1 MLQSSEKTMMLFFPG
16 PLGGA
21 EMIVALGFKKLLELN
36 ANVELWIVG
45 ETRAPQAMEQF
56 SQLVDGL
63 PVKKFFCRSVIDL
76 KLIKELAGQL
86 QENNVANIH
95 AHGFKAA
102 VYGKLA
108 GKKQKLIV
116 THHGKTA
123 HTLKVRI
130 YEFIED
136 LILKRA
142 DQVIAVSRPMQE
154 NLQKQNISSRL
165 IENFLTISHA
175 PIKELSES
183 PLKLIFIGRLSPE
196 KGCSSLIEALN
207 LLDKKDF
214 SLTIVGDGVQRAEL
228 ENIANKENISFL
240 GFRKDIPELLGLHH
254 VLIMPSL
261 REGLP
266 LTLIEATCNKLP
278 VIASNVGGIPNLV
291 EDQKNGILVVPE
303 SSEELSRAIME
314 MKNNFSRFKQEAQLL
329 APIYRERFS
338 DTVWANKTLETYKLF
353 NQ

>member
-1 MLQSSEKTMMLFFPG
+1 MLPSSGKTIMLFFPG

-36 ANVELWIVG
+36 ANLELWVVG
-45 ETRAPQAMEQF
+45 ETRAPEAIEQF
-56 SQLVDGL
+56 SQLIDGL
-63 PVKKFFCRSVIDL
+63 PVKKFSCRSIIDF
-76 KLIKELAGQL
+76 KLIKELSAQF
-86 QENNVANIH
+86 QINNVTTIH

-108 GKKQKLIV
+108 TKKQKLII

-123 HTLKVRI
+123 HTLKVRV

-142 DQVIAVSRPMQE
+142 DQVIAVSKPMQE
-154 NLQKQNISSRL
+154 NLQKQNISSTL

-175 PIKELSES
+175 PAKELPVS

-196 KGCSSLIEALN
+196 KGCSYLVEALN

-228 ENIANKENISFL
+228 EQIANNENTSFL
-240 GFRKDIPELLGLHH
+240 GFRKDIPELLSLHH

-291 EDQKNGILVVPE
+291 ENQKNGILITPE
-303 SSEELSRAIME
+303 SSEELSRAINE
-314 MKNNFSRFKQEAQLL
+314 MKNNFLRFKQEAQRL
-329 APIYRERFS
+329 APIYRDRFS
-338 DTVWANKTLETYKLF
+338 DTVWAQKTLETYKLF
-353 NQ
+353 NH

>member
-1 MLQSSEKTMMLFFPG
+1 MLQSSGKTIMLFFPG

-36 ANVELWIVG
+36 TNVELWIVG
-45 ETRAPQAMEQF
+45 ETRAPEAIEQF
-56 SQLVDGL
+56 SQLIDDL
-63 PVKKFFCRSVIDL
+63 PVKKFFCRSIIDL
-76 KLIKELAGQL
+76 KLIKELS
-86 QENNVANIH
+86 QELKNNNITTIH

-108 GKKQKLIV
+108 AKRQKLIV

-123 HTLKVRI
+123 HTLKVRV

-142 DQVIAVSRPMQE
+142 DKVIAVSSPMQK
-154 NLQKQNISSRL
+154 NLQEQNINSIL
-165 IENFLTISHA
+165 IENFLTISQA
-175 PIKELSES
+175 PAEKLPES

-196 KGCSSLIEALN
+196 KGCSFLIEALN
-207 LLDKKDF
+207 MLNKEDF

-228 ENIANKENISFL
+228 ELMANKENTSFL
-240 GFRKDIPELLGLHH
+240 GFRKDIPKLLGLHH

-266 LTLIEATCNKLP
+266 LTLIEATCNNLP
-278 VIASNVGGIPNLV
+278 VIASHVGGIPNLV
-291 EDQKNGILVVPE
+291 EDKKNGILVSPE
-303 SSEELSRAIME
+303 SSEELRHAIME
-314 MKNNFSRFKQEAQLL
+314 MKNNFLRFKQEAQLL

-338 DTVWANKTLETYKLF
+338 DTEWAKKTIEIYKLC

>member
-1 MLQSSEKTMMLFFPG
+1 MLQSSAKTILLFFPG

-21 EMIVALGFKKLLELN
+21 EMIVALGYKKLIELN

-45 ETRAPQAMEQF
+45 ETRAPEAMEQF
-56 SQLVDGL
+56 SQLTEGL
-63 PVKKFFCRSVIDL
+63 PVRKFLCRSIIDFRLIQEL
-76 KLIKELAGQL
+76 KGQL
-86 QENNVANIH
+86 QNDNIVAIH

-102 VYGKLA
+102 VYAKLA
-108 GKKQKLIV
+108 ERKQKLIV

-123 HTLKVRI
+123 HTFKVRF

-136 LILKRA
+136 LIMKRA

-154 NLQKQNISSRL
+154 NLQKQGISSKL

-175 PIKELSES
+175 PAKDLPAS

-196 KGCSSLIEALN
+196 KGCSFLIEAMRN
-207 LLDKKDF
+207 FDKKDF
-214 SLTIVGDGVQRAEL
+214 LLTVVGDGIQREEL
-228 ENIANKENISFL
+228 ELKASKENTVFL
-240 GFRKDIPELLGLHH
+240 GFRKDVSELLSQHH

-266 LTLIEATCNKLP
+266 LTLIEATCNQLP
-278 VIASNVGGIPNLV
+278 VIASHVGGIPNLV
-291 EDQKNGILVVPE
+291 NDKKNGILIKPE
-303 SSEELSRAIME
+303 STEELVRAIIE
-314 MKNNFSRFKQEAQLL
+314 VRNNFPSFKHEAQKL

-338 DTVWANKTLETYKLF
+338 DTTWAQKTIEIYKLF